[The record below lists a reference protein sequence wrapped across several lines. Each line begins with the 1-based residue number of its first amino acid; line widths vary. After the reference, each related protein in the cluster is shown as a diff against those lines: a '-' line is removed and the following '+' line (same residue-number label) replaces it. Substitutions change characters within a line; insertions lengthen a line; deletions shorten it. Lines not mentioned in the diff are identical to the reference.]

1 MAGTYAQGRRAAFLV
16 VGVQLGVTILSALAA
31 GLGGG
36 QHAAW
41 SALMGG
47 LINVFASLYLVVRL
61 FAGGLTTPMGWLRRV
76 MVGEALK
83 FGLTVLLFVV
93 AIALLKAAFLP
104 LIIAY
109 VATYLAFW
117 FGLARIRFG
126 QMA

>member
-1 MAGTYAQGRRAAFLV
+1 MTGTYAQGRRAAFLV
-16 VGVQLGVTILSALAA
+16 VGVQLGVAVLSALAA

-47 LINVFASLYLVVRL
+47 LINVLASLYMVIKL
-61 FAGGLTTPMGWLRRV
+61 FASGLTTPERWLLRLV
-76 MVGEALK
+76 VGETLK
-83 FGLTVLLFVV
+83 FGLTAVLFVV

-126 QMA
+126 QMV

>member
-1 MAGTYAQGRRAAFLV
+1 MAGTYAQGRRAAFFV
-16 VGVQLGVTILSALAA
+16 IGVQLAVAILSAFAA

-47 LINVFASLYLVVRL
+47 LINVLASLYLIIKL
-61 FAGGLTTPMGWLRRV
+61 FMGGLATPERWLMRL
-76 MVGEALK
+76 MLGEALK
-83 FGLTVLLFVV
+83 FALTVVLFIV
-93 AIALLKAAFLP
+93 AIAVLKAAFMP

-109 VATYLAFW
+109 AAVYLAYW